1 MTAIELRTL
10 VDSKTQFFASLDIFR
25 RYEPHIGLVPHAHHT
40 RSLRKRLVEKDWFD
54 RGGEFW

>member
-25 RYEPHIGLVPHAHHT
+25 RYEPHIGLVSHALSEKKIGGT
-40 RSLRKRLVEKDWFD
+40 VYWTSLARAL
-54 RGGEFW
+54 